1 MSRGTPQAVWDLLAA
16 RRLREARRILADP
29 DHMFNP
35 QLTQV
40 VDNSLDCAVPDGYV
54 ASWLDGPA

>member
-1 MSRGTPQAVWDLLAA
+1 MSRTPQAVWDLLAA
-16 RRLREARRILADP
+16 RRRREALRILEDP

-40 VDNSLDCAVPDGYV
+40 VDNSIDCGCPDGYDPTF
-54 ASWLDGPA
+54 LDGPA